1 MPLNRRWPRLA
12 AGVIIFLLCAGGISP
27 LHAAKPEPLLD
38 ETPPPFE
45 FVYGRGSHLVR
56 HTGQYGRPN
65 IEWQLDRQ
73 VAGAAAVYAD
83 PYVPAHVLVATVSGL
98 VETRDHGR
106 SWQVNAAAATGRIG
120 PISNICFRLDAENRY
135 YIGSKTRGLWQTTDG
150 GKTFQQ
156 VATKS
161 SGLASDNVL
170 AVYLYPADTLYR
182 TLLVIHGEDAPG
194 MSKSVDNGKTWQVF
208 YPDYHI
214 LHVVFSRNAKQLV
227 LAAATR
233 QQPDIRNIYFLLS
246 LQEPWQTLIGDTL
259 CTGSTEPVLARE
271 GVYLSTSDKGLFKI
285 AHGGGVVRNIGPL
298 NDQEWASLGATWG
311 ATADSEIIYGYD
323 PKKLGMVL
331 FTPQQLDP
339 APVGEDQPAPPPPV
353 PPYTVQSR
361 GLFTGPLVAEGAHIQ
376 ANANGTVF
384 YAAVNKSLYV
394 GRQTAS
400 ATLVR
405 EVSVEPALREIRP
418 EAVKTAFRNVEE
430 ALDAFSKGPNVV
442 QAARELQPR
451 LQQQLETLN
460 SQRFTVAAKIAYPE
474 GRPPKSV
481 TVDLSRLGL
490 SRRSPLVEA
499 RARSA
504 ETPGESLYTN
514 TFSFDSVNY
523 RSYPQDW
530 RESWTGIHGLTV
542 SAVADDG
549 SLAGAVG
556 VLGIQQE
563 RAASVPFWT
572 MYAPERESGDVTG
585 GVMANRRDVWF
596 REPRQQ
602 ISILKPGQWSV
613 RIHGPRELLDLSGF
627 HSVSFLLRADQD
639 VADDIAISLRDEP
652 TYALPVT
659 SAPVFLM
666 KEGFIRTGK
675 IGAKPQRVTIP
686 VSRLIENSPD
696 FRPSLTRWI
705 LFSGKASGP
714 ADIFINGLRCYPAA
728 DAVPTEEDEP

>member
-1 MPLNRRWPRLA
+1 MPLDRIWPRLA
-12 AGVIIFLLCAGGISP
+12 AGVLVFLFCAGVAPSLYSGE
-27 LHAAKPEPLLD
+27 PETIQD
-38 ETPPPFE
+38 EAPPPFTH
-45 FVYGRGSHLVR
+45 GRGSHLVR
-56 HTGQYGRPN
+56 HAGRYGQSG

-73 VAGAAAVYAD
+73 VLGAAAVFAD
-83 PYVPAHVLVATVSGL
+83 PYVPAHVLAATASGL

-106 SWQVNAAAATGRIG
+106 SWQVNAAASAGRIG

-135 YIGSKTRGLWQTTDG
+135 YVGSKTRGLWQTTDG

-156 VATKS
+156 VASKA
-161 SGLASDNVL
+161 SGLASDSVL
-170 AVYLYPADTLYR
+170 AVYLYPADALYR

-194 MSKSVDNGKTWQVF
+194 LSKSADNGKTWQVL

-214 LHVVFSRNAKQLV
+214 LRLAFSRNAKQV
-227 LAAATR
+227 IVVAASR
-233 QQPDIRNIYFLLS
+233 QDPDVRNVYHLPS
-246 LQEPWQTLIGDTL
+246 LQEPWQTLITDTL
-259 CTGSTEPVLARE
+259 CTGSTEPVLARDA
-271 GVYLSTSDKGLFKI
+271 VYLSTSDKGLFKI
-285 AHGGGVVRNIGPL
+285 ARNGGVVRNIGPL
-298 NDQEWASLGATWG
+298 NDQEWASLGSTWG
-311 ATADSEIIYGYD
+311 ATADSELIYGYD

-331 FTPQQLDP
+331 FTPEQLDA
-339 APVGEDQPAPPPPV
+339 APVGEDQPAPPPPA
-353 PPYTVQSR
+353 PPYTTQSR

-384 YAAVNKSLYV
+384 YAVVNKSLYV
-394 GRQTAS
+394 GRRTAS

-405 EVSVEPALREIRP
+405 EVSVAPAFREIRP
-418 EAVKTAFRNVEE
+418 EAVKDALRNVEQ
-430 ALDAFSKGPNVV
+430 ALDAFSSGSSVV
-442 QAARELQPR
+442 QAARELQSR
-451 LQQQLETLN
+451 LQQPMETLGM
-460 SQRFTVAAKIAYPE
+460 QRFTVSATIACPE

-490 SRRSPLVEA
+490 SPRSPLIEV
-499 RARSA
+499 RGRSA
-504 ETPGESLYTN
+504 AAPGEGVYAN

-523 RSYPQDW
+523 RSSQDW
-530 RESWTGIHGLTV
+530 RASWTGIHGLTV

-549 SLAGAVG
+549 SLAAAVG

-585 GVMANRRDVWF
+585 GVMSNRRDVWF

-602 ISILKPGQWSV
+602 ISILKPGPWSV

-627 HSVSFLLRADQD
+627 HAVSFLLRADQD
-639 VADDIAISLRDEP
+639 VADDLAVSLRDEP
-652 TYALPVT
+652 TYALPAT

-675 IGAKPQRVTIP
+675 ITAKPQRVTIP

-714 ADIFINGLRCYPAA
+714 ADIYINGLRCYSTA